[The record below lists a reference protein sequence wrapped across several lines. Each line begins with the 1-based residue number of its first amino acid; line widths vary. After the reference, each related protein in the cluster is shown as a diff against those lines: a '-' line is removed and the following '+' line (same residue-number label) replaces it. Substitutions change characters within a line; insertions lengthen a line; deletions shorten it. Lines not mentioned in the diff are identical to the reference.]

1 MNKDQQ
7 NAEEYVK
14 IIIEDDLN
22 RIMWEET
29 RTHKDSYIERDY
41 EIDDGAI
48 IKYEWRGFP
57 VSDPAESFNH
67 RFSLIKLPVKNPH
80 NLEPGVIKI
89 INFPSHDAR

>member
-29 RTHKDSYIERDY
+29 KTHKDSYIERDY
-41 EIDDGAI
+41 EIDDGAV

-57 VSDPAESFNH
+57 GNDPAESFNH

-80 NLEPGVIKI
+80 GLETGVIKI
-89 INFPSHDAR
+89 INFPL